1 MRGTAQP
8 LLPYL
13 IACADNGQLV
23 VEYSGVRRFKLY
35 AVEQELH
42 PYLVRPAH
50 PPAGGAT
57 STLVSH
63 RTPRAACPPRPPA
76 PAPHT
81 PERPSSLPSPPA
93 RPSPTHP

>member
-81 PERPSSLPSPPA
+81 PERRAWGAGGRGLLV
-93 RPSPTHP
+93 R